1 MPDSTRAVGMPEEAL
16 NDVGRRLAAAFV
28 SYTAGYK
35 GVDRLLARTPEEPGA
50 FWIELAAVLFQAM
63 ADGVF
68 SDDLHARDVIT
79 KYIQ

>member
-1 MPDSTRAVGMPEEAL
+1 MSEPTRAVRMPDEAL

-35 GVDRLLARTPEEPGA
+35 GVDRLLARTPEKPGA
-50 FWIELAAVLFQAM
+50 FWVELAAMLFQAI

>member
-1 MPDSTRAVGMPEEAL
+1 M
-16 NDVGRRLAAAFV
+16 
-28 SYTAGYK
+28 
-35 GVDRLLARTPEEPGA
+35 DRLLARTPEKPGA
-50 FWIELAAVLFQAM
+50 FWVELAAMLFQAM